1 MENDLILLKHYI
13 REDNIEE
20 AIKQEKEI
28 ESKYNR
34 EEKENKDL
42 YEKNTEI
49 FELLK
54 YLKSK
59 KNICDM
65 VDKIL
70 ELKV

>member
-1 MENDLILLKHYI
+1 MENDLMFLKHCI
-13 REDNIEE
+13 QEDNIQA
-20 AIKQEKEI
+20 AIEKEKEI
-28 ESKYNR
+28 ESKYSK
-34 EEKENKDL
+34 EENKDL

>member
-1 MENDLILLKHYI
+1 MENDIIVLKHF
-13 REDNIEE
+13 IEE
-20 AIKQEKEI
+20 NNIQAAIDKEKEI
-28 ESKYNR
+28 ETKYD
-34 EEKENKDL
+34 KERNKEI
-42 YEKNTEI
+42 YERNTEI

>member
-1 MENDLILLKHYI
+1 MENDIILLKHFI
-13 REDNIEE
+13 EDNNIQA
-20 AIKQEKEI
+20 AIDKEKEI
-28 ESKYNR
+28 QLKYDK
-34 EEKENKDL
+34 EENKDL

-70 ELKV
+70 ELNV

>member
-1 MENDLILLKHYI
+1 MENDIILLKHF
-13 REDNIEE
+13 IEE
-20 AIKQEKEI
+20 NNIQAAIDKEKEI
-28 ESKYNR
+28 ELKYDR
-34 EEKENKDL
+34 EQNKNI

>member
-1 MENDLILLKHYI
+1 MENDILILKHF
-13 REDNIEE
+13 IEE
-20 AIKQEKEI
+20 NNIQAAIDKEKEI
-28 ESKYNR
+28 ESKYD
-34 EEKENKDL
+34 KDENKDI

-65 VDKIL
+65 IDKII

>member
-1 MENDLILLKHYI
+1 MENDIIILRHFI
-13 REDNIEE
+13 EEDNIQA
-20 AIKQEKEI
+20 AIDKEKEI
-28 ESKYNR
+28 VLKYDR
-34 EEKENKDL
+34 EENKDL
-42 YEKNTEI
+42 FEKNTEI
-49 FELLK
+49 FELVK

>member
-1 MENDLILLKHYI
+1 MENDLIILKHFI
-13 REDNIEE
+13 QEDNIQA
-20 AIKQEKEI
+20 AIEKEKEI
-28 ESKYNR
+28 ESKYNK
-34 EEKENKDL
+34 EENKDI

>member
-1 MENDLILLKHYI
+1 MENDIILLKHFI
-13 REDNIEE
+13 EEDNIQA
-20 AIKQEKEI
+20 AIDKEKEI
-28 ESKYNR
+28 EIKYDK
-34 EEKENKDL
+34 EENKDI

>member
-1 MENDLILLKHYI
+1 MENDLMVLKHHI
-13 REDNIEE
+13 QEDNIQL
-20 AIKQEKEI
+20 AIEKEKEI
-28 ESKYNR
+28 ESKYNK
-34 EEKENKDL
+34 EEYRDI
-42 YEKNTEI
+42 YEKNTEV

>member
-1 MENDLILLKHYI
+1 MENDLIILKHFI
-13 REDNIEE
+13 QEDNIQA
-20 AIKQEKEI
+20 AIEKEKEI
-28 ESKYNR
+28 ELKYNK
-34 EEKENKDL
+34 EENKDI

>member
-1 MENDLILLKHYI
+1 MENDIILLNHFI
-13 REDNIEE
+13 EEDNIQA
-20 AIKQEKEI
+20 AIDKEKEI
-28 ESKYNR
+28 ELKYDK
-34 EEKENKDL
+34 EENKEI

-59 KNICDM
+59 KNIWDM

-70 ELKV
+70 EHNV

>member
-1 MENDLILLKHYI
+1 MENDLRILKHFI
-13 REDNIEE
+13 QEDNIQA
-20 AIKQEKEI
+20 AIEKEKEI
-28 ESKYNR
+28 ELKYDK
-34 EEKENKDL
+34 EEYKDI
-42 YEKNTEI
+42 YEKNSEI

>member
-1 MENDLILLKHYI
+1 MENDLRILKHFI
-13 REDNIEE
+13 QEDNIQA
-20 AIKQEKEI
+20 AIEKEKEI
-28 ESKYNR
+28 ELKYDK
-34 EEKENKDL
+34 EEYKDI

>member
-1 MENDLILLKHYI
+1 MENDIIVLKHF
-13 REDNIEE
+13 IEE
-20 AIKQEKEI
+20 NNIQAAIDKEKEI
-28 ESKYNR
+28 ESKYD
-34 EEKENKDL
+34 KERNKEI
-42 YEKNTEI
+42 YERNTEV

>member
-1 MENDLILLKHYI
+1 MENDLIILKHFI
-13 REDNIEE
+13 QEDNIQA
-20 AIKQEKEI
+20 AIEKEKEI
-28 ESKYNR
+28 ELKYNR
-34 EEKENKDL
+34 EENKAI

>member
-1 MENDLILLKHYI
+1 MENDIILLKHFI
-13 REDNIEE
+13 EEDNIQA
-20 AIKQEKEI
+20 AIDKEKEI
-28 ESKYNR
+28 ESKYDK
-34 EEKENKDL
+34 EENKDL

-70 ELKV
+70 ELNV

>member
-1 MENDLILLKHYI
+1 MENDLLILKHFI
-13 REDNIEE
+13 QEDNIQD
-20 AIKQEKEI
+20 AIQKEKEI
-28 ESKYNR
+28 EAKYDK
-34 EEKENKDL
+34 EENKDI

>member
-1 MENDLILLKHYI
+1 MENDLIILKHFI
-13 REDNIEE
+13 KEDKIQAAIE
-20 AIKQEKEI
+20 KEKEI
-28 ESKYNR
+28 KLKYK
-34 EEKENKDL
+34 EEENKDI
-42 YEKNTEI
+42 YEKNTEV

>member
-1 MENDLILLKHYI
+1 MENDIIILKHFI
-13 REDNIEE
+13 EEDNIQA
-20 AIKQEKEI
+20 AIDKEKEI
-28 ESKYNR
+28 VLKYDR
-34 EEKENKDL
+34 EENKDL

-49 FELLK
+49 FELIK

>member
-1 MENDLILLKHYI
+1 MENDVIILRHFI
-13 REDNIEE
+13 EEDNIQA
-20 AIKQEKEI
+20 AIDKEKEI
-28 ESKYNR
+28 VLKYDR
-34 EEKENKDL
+34 EENKDL
-42 YEKNTEI
+42 FEKNTEI
-49 FELLK
+49 FELVK

>member
-1 MENDLILLKHYI
+1 MENDIILLKHFI
-13 REDNIEE
+13 EEDNIQA
-20 AIKQEKEI
+20 AIDKEKEI
-28 ESKYNR
+28 ELKYDK
-34 EEKENKDL
+34 EENKEI

-59 KNICDM
+59 KNIWDM

-70 ELKV
+70 EHNV

>member
-1 MENDLILLKHYI
+1 MENDLRILRHFI
-13 REDNIEE
+13 QEDNIQA
-20 AIKQEKEI
+20 AIEKEKEI
-28 ESKYNR
+28 ELKYDK
-34 EEKENKDL
+34 EENKDI

-70 ELKV
+70 ELKI

>member
-1 MENDLILLKHYI
+1 MENDLIILKHFI
-13 REDNIEE
+13 QEDNIQA
-20 AIKQEKEI
+20 AIEKEKEI
-28 ESKYNR
+28 ESKYD
-34 EEKENKDL
+34 KDENKDI

>member
-1 MENDLILLKHYI
+1 MENDLMVLKHFI
-13 REDNIEE
+13 QEDNIQE
-20 AIKQEKEI
+20 AIEKEKEI
-28 ESKYNR
+28 ESKYDK
-34 EEKENKDL
+34 EENKDI
-42 YEKNTEI
+42 YEKYTEV

>member
-1 MENDLILLKHYI
+1 MENDLIFLKHLI
-13 REDNIEE
+13 QEDKIQE
-20 AIKQEKEI
+20 AIEKEKEI
-28 ESKYNR
+28 ELKYDK
-34 EEKENKDL
+34 EENKDI
-42 YEKNTEI
+42 YEKNTEV

-54 YLKSK
+54 YLKSR

>member
-1 MENDLILLKHYI
+1 MENDLIILKHFI
-13 REDNIEE
+13 QEDNIQA
-20 AIKQEKEI
+20 AIEKEKEI
-28 ESKYNR
+28 ESKYDK
-34 EEKENKDL
+34 EENKDI
-42 YEKNTEI
+42 YEKNTEV

>member
-1 MENDLILLKHYI
+1 MENDILILKHF
-13 REDNIEE
+13 IEE
-20 AIKQEKEI
+20 NNIQAAIDKEKEI
-28 ESKYNR
+28 ESKYD
-34 EEKENKDL
+34 KDENKDI

-65 VDKIL
+65 VDKII

>member
-1 MENDLILLKHYI
+1 MENDLRILRHFI
-13 REDNIEE
+13 QEDNIQA
-20 AIKQEKEI
+20 AIEKEKEI
-28 ESKYNR
+28 ELKYDK
-34 EEKENKDL
+34 EENKDI

-59 KNICDM
+59 KNICDI

-70 ELKV
+70 ELKI

>member
-1 MENDLILLKHYI
+1 MENDLMLLKHCI
-13 REDNIEE
+13 QEDNIQA
-20 AIKQEKEI
+20 AIEKEKEI
-28 ESKYNR
+28 ESKYSK
-34 EEKENKDL
+34 EENKNL
-42 YEKNTEI
+42 YEKNTEV

>member
-1 MENDLILLKHYI
+1 MENDLMILKHFI
-13 REDNIEE
+13 QEDNIQE
-20 AIKQEKEI
+20 AIEKEKEI
-28 ESKYNR
+28 ESKYDK
-34 EEKENKDL
+34 EENKDV
-42 YEKNTEI
+42 YEKYTEV